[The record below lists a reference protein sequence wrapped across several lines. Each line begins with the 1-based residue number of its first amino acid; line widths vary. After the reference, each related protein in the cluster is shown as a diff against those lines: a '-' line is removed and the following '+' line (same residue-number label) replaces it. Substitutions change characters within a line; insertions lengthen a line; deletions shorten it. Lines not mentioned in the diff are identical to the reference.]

1 VLDLGFAK
9 INDRQYVLVAV
20 GTFLQ
25 NWDFRDRNFQK
36 WDFDVRE
43 FRHLRF
49 LSFDFG
55 TNRESTILSP
65 DEIEYGLTV
74 QVDAIKLN
82 ADVVEHGL
90 TVKG

>member
-1 VLDLGFAK
+1 MQYIVLNHNRSSALVLDLGFAK

-43 FRHLRF
+43 L
-49 LSFDFG
+49 
-55 TNRESTILSP
+55 
-65 DEIEYGLTV
+65 
-74 QVDAIKLN
+74 
-82 ADVVEHGL
+82 
-90 TVKG
+90 